1 MNHAA
6 RRLFEIRPPSSP
18 SPAPSSQER
27 EKTGAVRGCAQDDR
41 PVAIT
46 RKYQGEIPKVAAI
59 AAIRLEI
66 TRFADIFVSMKTL
79 SKRELVRN
87 PSLASHLKPGQSLQ
101 LEDGKEPLVV
111 SRRKRA
117 RLTAEQI
124 HAELD
129 RLCKDAPAQDALRDL
144 RQ

>member
-1 MNHAA
+1 MQ
-6 RRLFEIRPPSSP
+6 
-18 SPAPSSQER
+18 SQ
-27 EKTGAVRGCAQDDR
+27 
-41 PVAIT
+41 
-46 RKYQGEIPKVAAI
+46 
-59 AAIRLEI
+59 
-66 TRFADIFVSMKTL
+66 ADIFVGMKTV

-87 PSLASHLKPGQSLQ
+87 PSLVSHLKPGQAPR

-111 SRRKRA
+111 SRRRRV

-129 RLCKDAPAQDALRDL
+129 RICKGAPAQDTQAALRDL

>member
-1 MNHAA
+1 
-6 RRLFEIRPPSSP
+6 LDLPIL
-18 SPAPSSQER
+18 
-27 EKTGAVRGCAQDDR
+27 G
-41 PVAIT
+41 
-46 RKYQGEIPKVAAI
+46 
-59 AAIRLEI
+59 
-66 TRFADIFVSMKTL
+66 FADIFVSMKTP

-87 PSLASHLKPGQSLQ
+87 PSQASHLKQGQSFR

-111 SRRKRA
+111 SRRKRT

-129 RLCKDAPAQDALRDL
+129 RLCNGAPEQDVQAALRFL

>member
-1 MNHAA
+1 MN
-6 RRLFEIRPPSSP
+6 LPML
-18 SPAPSSQER
+18 
-27 EKTGAVRGCAQDDR
+27 G
-41 PVAIT
+41 
-46 RKYQGEIPKVAAI
+46 
-59 AAIRLEI
+59 
-66 TRFADIFVSMKTL
+66 FADIIVSMKTL

-101 LEDGKEPLVV
+101 LEDGKEPLVL

-117 RLTAEQI
+117 RLTAKQI

-129 RLCKDAPAQDALRDL
+129 RLCEGAPEQDAQAALRDL

>member
-1 MNHAA
+1 MAMGLAPGPSTSHRMERS
-6 RRLFEIRPPSSP
+6 RRL
-18 SPAPSSQER
+18 A
-27 EKTGAVRGCAQDDR
+27 
-41 PVAIT
+41 T
-46 RKYQGEIPKVAAI
+46 RAATRRLAI
-59 AAIRLEI
+59 ALVWQREGLPIREI
-66 TRFADIFVSMKTL
+66 ADIFVSMKTL

-101 LEDGKEPLVV
+101 LEDGKEPLVL
-111 SRRKRA
+111 SRRKRV

-129 RLCKDAPAQDALRDL
+129 RLCEGAPAQDAQAALRDL

>member
-1 MNHAA
+1 MGW
-6 RRLFEIRPPSSP
+6 PSL
-18 SPAPSSQER
+18 
-27 EKTGAVRGCAQDDR
+27 
-41 PVAIT
+41 I
-46 RKYQGEIPKVAAI
+46 
-59 AAIRLEI
+59 
-66 TRFADIFVSMKTL
+66 FADIFVSVKIL

-124 HAELD
+124 HADLD
-129 RLCKDAPAQDALRDL
+129 RLCEGAPEQDAQAALRDL

>member
-1 MNHAA
+1 MD
-6 RRLFEIRPPSSP
+6 LPGTEI
-18 SPAPSSQER
+18 
-27 EKTGAVRGCAQDDR
+27 
-41 PVAIT
+41 
-46 RKYQGEIPKVAAI
+46 
-59 AAIRLEI
+59 
-66 TRFADIFVSMKTL
+66 ADTFVSMKTL
-79 SKRELVRN
+79 SKRQLVRN

-111 SRRKRA
+111 SRRKRQ

-129 RLCKDAPAQDALRDL
+129 RLCEGAPGQDAQAALRDL

>member
-1 MNHAA
+1 MD
-6 RRLFEIRPPSSP
+6 LPIF
-18 SPAPSSQER
+18 
-27 EKTGAVRGCAQDDR
+27 G
-41 PVAIT
+41 
-46 RKYQGEIPKVAAI
+46 
-59 AAIRLEI
+59 
-66 TRFADIFVSMKTL
+66 FADIFVNIKTL

-101 LEDGKEPLVV
+101 LEDGKEPLVL
-111 SRRKRA
+111 SRRKRS

-129 RLCKDAPAQDALRDL
+129 RLCEGAPKQDAQAALRDL